1 MQKLNT
7 LLLAAVSAGCC
18 TAVLAGGGLG
28 MPTHDAR
35 VGAAASPTRDEA
47 YAVAIQR
54 DGKLLV
60 AGWSTVGGSGDF
72 ALPATRTEASSI
84 RGSGRAASS

>member
-60 AGWSTVGGSGDF
+60 AGWSTVGGGGDF
-72 ALPATRTEASSI
+72 ALARYTNRGVLD

>member
-28 MPTHDAR
+28 MSTHDAR

-60 AGWSTVGGSGDF
+60 AGWSTWAAAAISR
-72 ALPATRTEASSI
+72 LPATRSEASSI
-84 RGSGRAASS
+84 RGSVRAASS